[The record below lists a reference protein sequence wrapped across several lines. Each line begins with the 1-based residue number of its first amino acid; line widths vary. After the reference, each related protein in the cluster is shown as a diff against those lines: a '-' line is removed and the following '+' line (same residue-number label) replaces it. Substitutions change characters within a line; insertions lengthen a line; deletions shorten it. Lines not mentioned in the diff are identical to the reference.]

1 MRWCKYFVLL
11 GLQQAACSDSSTDES
26 ATEAT
31 EADST
36 DSVGDATDAA
46 ETDESATD
54 AAETEGAEPDA
65 SSAQPAEEE
74 ACGGRGEALDGLEVE
89 SEQGLMLRLIAAEPE
104 EQIVGDNAWTFEI
117 EDDGSPVEGLEEV
130 MAVTPFMPDHGHG
143 TAVAVEISEVEAGE
157 YELSPVNLRMPGY
170 WLITIEIDAATEDDE
185 PDVATF
191 GVCVE

>member
-1 MRWCKYFVLL
+1 MTRWCKYAIFL
-11 GLQQAACSDSSTDES
+11 GLLQPACSDSSTDES
-26 ATEAT
+26 VTEAT

-36 DSVGDATDAA
+36 DSDGDATDAA

-54 AAETEGAEPDA
+54 AAQTEGEQPDA
-65 SSAQPAEEE
+65 SSAEEE
-74 ACGGRGEALDGLEVE
+74 PCGGRGEALDGLEVE

-104 EQIVGDNAWTFEI
+104 EQIVGDNAWTFAI

-143 TAVAVEISEVEAGE
+143 TAVAVEISEVEAGQ

-170 WLITIEIDAATEDDE
+170 WLITIEIDALSEDDE

-191 GVCVE
+191 GVCVR